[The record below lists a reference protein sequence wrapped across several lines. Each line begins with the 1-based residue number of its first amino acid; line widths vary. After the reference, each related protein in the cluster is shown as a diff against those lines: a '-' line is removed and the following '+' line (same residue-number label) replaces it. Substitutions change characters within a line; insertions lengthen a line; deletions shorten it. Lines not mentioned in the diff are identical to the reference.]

1 MTFTALP
8 TSPFR
13 ETTGYRFQWAHTM
26 GRASYTARDNAV
38 VAMND
43 ATGDAIHFDLTV
55 SRDGY
60 PDAVI
65 RDLWADPCNR
75 DGNPTTCPVND
86 RVLRTDRER
95 YAVGDAFEVT
105 VPDAPQGVHW
115 YVTSGLADVVQ
126 SDQGR
131 SLRAR
136 VTSLPVHV
144 HAQPDSVVGMAVCHG
159 WTERWFYAP

>member
-43 ATGDAIHFDLTV
+43 ATGDAIHFDLPV

-65 RDLWADPCNR
+65 RDLCADPCNR
-75 DGNPTTCPVND
+75 EGNPTTCPVND

-105 VPDAPQGVHW
+105 VPDAPPGVHW